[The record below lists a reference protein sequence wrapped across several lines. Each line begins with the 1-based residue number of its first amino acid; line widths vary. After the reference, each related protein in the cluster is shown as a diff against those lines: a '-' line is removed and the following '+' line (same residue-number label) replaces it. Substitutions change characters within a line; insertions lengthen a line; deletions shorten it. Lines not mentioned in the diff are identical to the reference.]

1 MYVRLYT
8 CINMLKLVVIWF
20 ILILIGT
27 SVHLQSSLC
36 MCVCVCA
43 KRSILNYA
51 ISIVSCIVQIM
62 FKLLNCE
69 NGKYALTFLL
79 RLKLNVNILIV
90 QLLVSVR
97 SIITCVCIQTLVFL
111 EEQMSC
117 QKKKN
122 KRKKYKL
129 SVKYM

>member
-1 MYVRLYT
+1 MVYINSNRDVCPFAIIIMYV
-8 CINMLKLVVIWF
+8 
-20 ILILIGT
+20 
-27 SVHLQSSLC
+27 
-36 MCVCVCA
+36 CVCVCA

-51 ISIVSCIVQIM
+51 INIVSCIVQIM